1 MDTNKIL
8 KRAAQIVLLMV
19 LVLFTKCIIKKVY
32 HANQRTIGEKID
44 SFNNIP
50 VYYNGSTNS
59 NLGRNRSTDGYNYGL
74 KYQCVEFVKRYYYDY
89 LNHKMPNTF
98 GHAKD
103 FYNRNLKD
111 NERNTDRNLVQF
123 SNPSTLKP
131 RVNDILIFDANSF
144 NPYGHVAIVSKVT
157 EDEIEIIQQ
166 NPGRFRNTRETID
179 LIQVNNKWKLDK
191 ESILGW
197 LRKN

>member
-8 KRAAQIVLLMV
+8 KRAVQIVLIMV

-32 HANQRTIGEKID
+32 YANQRTIGEKID
-44 SFNNIP
+44 SFNDIP
-50 VYYNGSTNS
+50 VFYNGSTAT
-59 NLGRNRSTDGYNYGL
+59 NLGRNRSAEGYNYGL
-74 KYQCVEFVKRYYYDY
+74 KYQCVEFVKRYYYDH

-103 FYNRNLKD
+103 FYNPNLKD
-111 NERNTDRNLVQF
+111 NERNSDRNLLQF
-123 SNPSTLKP
+123 SNPSNTKP
-131 RVNDILIFDANSF
+131 KINDILIFDANSF
-144 NPYGHVAIVSKVT
+144 NPYDHVAIVSKVT

-166 NPGRFRNTRETID
+166 NPGRFGSSRETID
-179 LIQVNNKWKLDK
+179 LIQVNNQWKLDK
-191 ESILGW
+191 AFILGW

>member
-1 MDTNKIL
+1 MNTNKIL
-8 KRAAQIVLLMV
+8 KRAAQIMLLMV

-32 HANQRTIGEKID
+32 YANQRTIGEKID

-50 VYYNGSTNS
+50 VYYNGSTAT

-74 KYQCVEFVKRYYYDY
+74 KYQCVEFVKRYYYDH

-103 FYNRNLKD
+103 YYNPNLKD
-111 NERNTDRNLVQF
+111 NERNYDRDLLQF
-123 SNPSTLKP
+123 SNPSNTKP
-131 RVNDILIFDANSF
+131 KINDILIFDANSF
-144 NPYGHVAIVSKVT
+144 NPYGHVAIVSKVK

-166 NPGRFRNTRETID
+166 NPGRFGSSREIID
-179 LIQVNNKWKLDK
+179 LKKVNNQWKLDNA
-191 ESILGW
+191 SILGW

>member
-1 MDTNKIL
+1 MNTNKIL

-59 NLGRNRSTDGYNYGL
+59 NLGRNRSADGYNYGL
-74 KYQCVEFVKRYYYDY
+74 KYQCVEFIKRYYYDH

-103 FYNRNLKD
+103 FYNPNLKD

-123 SNPSTLKP
+123 SNPSNTKP
-131 RVNDILIFDANSF
+131 KINDILIFDANSF
-144 NPYGHVAIVSKVT
+144 NPYGHVAIVSNVT
-157 EDEIEIIQQ
+157 NDEIEIIQQ
-166 NPGRFRNTRETID
+166 NPGRYGNSRETID
-179 LIQVNNKWKLDK
+179 LKQVNNKWELDK
-191 ESILGW
+191 ASILGW
-197 LRKN
+197 LRKK